1 MARFDEAS
9 SLLRELVATRDD
21 ANDRALRVNLAI
33 ASGKWEEPIEHSSSE
48 WNKRDE
54 RTAAEL
60 LMAAQ
65 VAQAVG
71 GPHAKDLVRAVAEK
85 APAEA
90 DILMGAYMQATSA
103 GWEGESIAGGGCNA
117 LRPSPGRRGRSST

>member
-1 MARFDEAS
+1 M
-9 SLLRELVATRDD
+9 
-21 ANDRALRVNLAI
+21 
-33 ASGKWEEPIEHSSSE
+33 K
-48 WNKRDE
+48 

-65 VAQAVG
+65 IAQAVG
-71 GPHAKDLVRAVAEK
+71 GPHAKDLVRAAAEK

-117 LRPSPGRRGRSST
+117 PPHYPGRRAATSR